1 MTFKQDKQQYVGTVC
16 GFNTYL
22 QIEKNT
28 NMNTIF
34 SQNNKF
40 VLLVITVVVLDFKFT
55 HVLPKWTYNEYG
67 FQISPFDPF

>member
-34 SQNNKF
+34 SQIKTF
-40 VLLVITVVVLDFKFT
+40 VRSVITVVVLD
-55 HVLPKWTYNEYG
+55 L
-67 FQISPFDPF
+67 